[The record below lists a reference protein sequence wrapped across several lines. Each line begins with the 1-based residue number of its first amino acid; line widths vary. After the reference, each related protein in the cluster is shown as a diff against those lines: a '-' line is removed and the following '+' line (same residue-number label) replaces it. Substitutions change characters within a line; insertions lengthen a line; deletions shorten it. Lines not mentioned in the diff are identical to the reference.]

1 MATTG
6 DADAIGALW
15 DESARAGFGPLLP
28 EGHAIPEFD
37 PPIFH
42 EVIRNPDVRMLVAE
56 DAGQAVGYTTFG
68 KSRDTDAAAHVGE
81 IRTFFVRP
89 AVWRSGVGSDL
100 MRAALSELH
109 ELGYTEAT
117 VWSFDA
123 NARAN
128 SFYEHH
134 GFKRDGAEKR
144 EEVWA
149 DLLEVRYRL
158 ALP

>member
-1 MATTG
+1 
-6 DADAIGALW
+6 
-15 DESARAGFGPLLP
+15 
-28 EGHAIPEFD
+28 
-37 PPIFH
+37 
-42 EVIRNPDVRMLVAE
+42 VIRNPDA
-56 DAGQAVGYTTFG
+56 
-68 KSRDTDAAAHVGE
+68 
-81 IRTFFVRP
+81 FFVRP

-158 ALP
+158 ALS